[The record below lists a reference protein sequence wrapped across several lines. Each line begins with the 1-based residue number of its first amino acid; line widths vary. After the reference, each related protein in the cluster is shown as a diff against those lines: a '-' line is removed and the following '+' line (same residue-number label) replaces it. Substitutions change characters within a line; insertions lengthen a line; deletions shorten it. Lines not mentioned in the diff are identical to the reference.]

1 MWLVSLP
8 LLYWMK
14 PPSISLYRQVVLV
27 TLLLTLVGQLF
38 NSFVLTKVISS
49 DKNHA
54 QRDATN
60 QRVFRN
66 ITKRHCFLTISWR
79 HHHVIKTTPVQL
91 FRVHE
96 VLYRN
101 DANTRTLAVT
111 PVAFFPSRIYI
122 GDICPVLYTMN
133 GSHVTVFPFGRDAKR
148 ETDIDLENA
157 KKITSLHFIAAQP
170 LNERFMWLQT
180 FMWSG

>member
-66 ITKRHCFLTISWR
+66 MTKRHCFLTISWR
-79 HHHVIKTTPVQL
+79 NRHVIKTTPVQL

-111 PVAFFPSRIYI
+111 PVAFFPLM
-122 GDICPVLYTMN
+122 DLYRRHLPC
-133 GSHVTVFPFGRDAKR
+133 SVY
-148 ETDIDLENA
+148 
-157 KKITSLHFIAAQP
+157 
-170 LNERFMWLQT
+170 NERFARDSL
-180 FMWSG
+180 SVRKGRNERNGHRPRKR